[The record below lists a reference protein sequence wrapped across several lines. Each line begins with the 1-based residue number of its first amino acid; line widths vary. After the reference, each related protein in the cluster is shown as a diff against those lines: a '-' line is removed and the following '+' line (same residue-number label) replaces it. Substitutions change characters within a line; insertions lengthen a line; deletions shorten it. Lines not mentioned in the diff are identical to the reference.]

1 MKKLAMKTRIIII
14 SLVIL
19 WIGILLLV
27 MSSVKTMESGI
38 KHSMIKQ
45 FVEEDKQI
53 AAQAE
58 IILEK
63 GGGTEELQTFVQNL
77 TQKNQNIAYAVVI
90 DTTVTAIAHSDTE
103 KIGKNYSD
111 DTSYTVPA
119 ATQGEVK
126 TSEFWA
132 DVQQAWTYDI
142 MYPIYQNGELVASM
156 DIGIY
161 DNTVSDV
168 SSAVK
173 KTEIISAVVL
183 SVIVGA
189 LLVIV
194 LKRELKD
201 FGKLAAVF
209 DIMGEGDFTVE
220 IDPKYVERNDEIGI
234 IAKSAENMKENL
246 ARLIGRTNKE
256 VEVLSQMQKNLTE
269 RIDDTRNKSSFIVSI
284 TDNAVG
290 HTAEQKSLSAD
301 NMNRAKDIS
310 EGVKGVS
317 DNISN
322 ISLAAQETAS
332 AAELGAEKLNNVVN
346 QVQKIGA
353 NVHETRK
360 QIGELESM
368 SSEIESVIK
377 MIADIA
383 SQTNLLSLNASIEAA
398 RAGEQG
404 KGFAV
409 VATEVGALAVQSSE
423 SAEKIADMI
432 REIQECIKACVS
444 LMEEGVDSAQ
454 EGVDLA
460 EDTMVNFEGINEK
473 INEISNEIRSIA
485 DVVQETSDG
494 VDSLQAVIETI
505 EEIAGEVS
513 ENTENISDAVNEQ
526 SDMMYRVK
534 EEISELAQIS
544 AELSEGLKVFRI
556 EQK

>member
-1 MKKLAMKTRIIII
+1 MKKMAMKTRIILT

-19 WIGILLLV
+19 WMGVFLLV
-27 MSSVKTMESGI
+27 INSIRTVESGI
-38 KHSMIKQ
+38 KSSMVKQ

-63 GGGTEELQTFVQNL
+63 GGGTEELQSFVSNL
-77 TQKNQNIAYAVVI
+77 IQKNQNIAYAVVI

-111 DTSYTVPA
+111 DTTYTVPA

-132 DVQQAWTYDI
+132 DVQQAWTYDV

-173 KTEIISAVVL
+173 KTEIISAAVL
-183 SVIVGA
+183 LLIVGA
-189 LLVIV
+189 LLVVV

-201 FGKLAAVF
+201 FSKLASVF

-220 IDPKYVERNDEIGI
+220 IDQKYIERNDEIGI

-256 VEVLSQMQKNLTE
+256 VQALSQMQKNLTE

-290 HTAEQKSLSAD
+290 HTEEQKSLSVD

-310 EGVKGVS
+310 EGVNSVS

-332 AAELGAEKLNNVVN
+332 AAEVGAEKLNNVVN

-404 KGFAV
+404 RGFAV
-409 VATEVGALAVQSSE
+409 VASQIQKLAEQSSE
-423 SAEKIADMI
+423 SAQRIEIITSELIKDSSDAVSTMQKVKDNIDVQSEMMVKTDRMFDTFNAGVIASIVSVGNIAEKTEELDSSRI
-432 REIQECIKACVS
+432 RV
-444 LMEEGVDSAQ
+444 
-454 EGVDLA
+454 VDLVQNLSAIA
-460 EDTMVNFEGINEK
+460 EENAA
-473 INEISNEIRSIA
+473 SS
-485 DVVQETSDG
+485 QETSAS
-494 VDSLQAVIETI
+494 VTQ
-505 EEIAGEVS
+505 VS
-513 ENTENISDAVNEQ
+513 EIITDISGNADRLRNIAVELEDAV
-526 SDMMYRVK
+526 S
-534 EEISELAQIS
+534 
-544 AELSEGLKVFRI
+544 VF
-556 EQK
+556 KL

>member
-1 MKKLAMKTRIIII
+1 MKKMAMKTRIILT

-19 WIGILLLV
+19 WMGMFLLV
-27 MSSVKTMESGI
+27 INSTRTVESGI
-38 KHSMIKQ
+38 KSSMVKQ

-63 GGGTEELQTFVQNL
+63 GGGTEELQSFVSNL
-77 TQKNQNIAYAVVI
+77 IQKNQNIAYAVVI

-111 DTSYTVPA
+111 DTTYTVPA

-132 DVQQAWTYDI
+132 DVQQAWTYDV

-173 KTEIISAVVL
+173 KTEIISAAVL
-183 SVIVGA
+183 LLIVGA
-189 LLVIV
+189 LLAVV

-201 FGKLAAVF
+201 FSKLASVF

-220 IDPKYVERNDEIGI
+220 IDQKYIERNDEIGI

-256 VEVLSQMQKNLTE
+256 VQALSQMQKNLTE

-290 HTAEQKSLSAD
+290 HTEEQKSLSVD

-310 EGVKGVS
+310 EGVNSVS

-332 AAELGAEKLNNVVN
+332 AAEVGAEKLNNVVN

-432 REIQECIKACVS
+432 REIQECIKACVK

-460 EDTMVNFEGINEK
+460 EDTKVSFEGINDK

-485 DVVQETSDG
+485 DIVQETSDG
-494 VDSLQAVIETI
+494 VDSLQAAIETI

-513 ENTENISDAVNEQ
+513 ENTGNISDAVNEQ

-544 AELSEGLKVFRI
+544 TELSEGLRAFRI
-556 EQK
+556 K